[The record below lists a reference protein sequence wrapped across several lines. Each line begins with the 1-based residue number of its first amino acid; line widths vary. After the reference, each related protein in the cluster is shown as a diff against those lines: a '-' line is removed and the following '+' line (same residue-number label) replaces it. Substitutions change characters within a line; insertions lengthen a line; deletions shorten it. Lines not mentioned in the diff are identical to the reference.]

1 LQAVDKCSVGNNVDR
16 VVFQRIVSL
25 QAVEKCSVDVK
36 DISSVEVVGSAT
48 RTPALQKVVEEVF
61 QKVRA

>member
-1 LQAVDKCSVGNNVDR
+1 MGNNVDR

>member
-1 LQAVDKCSVGNNVDR
+1 VGNNVDR